1 MSQMEFS
8 GHQLDDRAAQHAV
21 DGILADAADHHGNLA
36 AGHDLL
42 RRLRTTP
49 FKIMAGGGRAIKAF
63 NSVSVDLWVQRAL
76 RGGMIARTHASVMG
90 VVLPM
95 LAMPLMLPTF
105 VMLKTL
111 KTLKTLPIL
120 VPLNTAPATCQNAV
134 AIWAQGPCL
143 TSEASLDAPAIGNII
158 AAKPEHVRRTGF
170 SRLLLAK
177 SHRRRNE
184 ASCKQ
189 RNRQHTDC
197 RAAS

>member
-1 MSQMEFS
+1 M
-8 GHQLDDRAAQHAV
+8 
-21 DGILADAADHHGNLA
+21 
-36 AGHDLL
+36 
-42 RRLRTTP
+42 
-49 FKIMAGGGRAIKAF
+49 KAF
-63 NSVSVDLWVQRAL
+63 NSVSADLWVQRAVL
-76 RGGMIARTHASVMG
+76 GGMIARTHASVMG

-111 KTLKTLPIL
+111 TTLPIL

-170 SRLLLAK
+170 SRFLLAK

-184 ASCKQ
+184 ASCEQ
-189 RNRQHTDC
+189 RKRQHTDC